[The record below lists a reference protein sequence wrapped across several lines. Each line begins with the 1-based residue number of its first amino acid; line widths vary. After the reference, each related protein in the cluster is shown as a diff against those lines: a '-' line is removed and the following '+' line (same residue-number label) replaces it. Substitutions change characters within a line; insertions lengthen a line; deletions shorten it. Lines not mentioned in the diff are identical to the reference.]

1 MTVINTSSYFS
12 ENLSLK
18 DFKKLS
24 HFIHT
29 RIGIKMPEA
38 KKGMIEG
45 RLRKRLRA
53 LNIGTYH
60 AYCEYLFAPEGMRQ
74 ELQNFIDVI
83 TTNKTDFFREA
94 DHFTFMV
101 DKAFPYLMQH
111 RKSLQQPIMI
121 WSAASS
127 SGNEAYTIAMVAS
140 EFGEKHPRFD
150 YSILG
155 TDISTDILKEAKQAV
170 YPEDE
175 IEPVPMHLRKKY
187 LLRSKNRHK
196 NLVRISPALRKK
208 VSFRRLNLI
217 EPDYKIPQ
225 IMDIIFCRN
234 VMIYFDKETQEKLVA
249 RLFNQLT
256 PGGYLFVGHSEVLH
270 DCRLPLINVA
280 PAVYQKKAGLPK

>member
-1 MTVINTSSYFS
+1 MATVNHTSYFS
-12 ENLSLK
+12 ENLSHK
-18 DFKKLS
+18 DFQKLS
-24 HFIHT
+24 RFIHS

-38 KKGMIEG
+38 KKGMVEG

-53 LNIGTYH
+53 LSIGNYH
-60 AYCEYLFAPEGMRQ
+60 EYCEYLFTANGMQR

-94 DHFTFMV
+94 DHFTFLAE
-101 DKAFPYLMQH
+101 KAFPYIMQH
-111 RKSLQQPIMI
+111 RKSLQPVMI

-140 EFGEKHPRFD
+140 EFRERHPRFD

-155 TDISTDILKEAKQAV
+155 TDISTDILKEAMQAV

-175 IEPVPMHLRKKY
+175 IEPVPMNLRKKY
-187 LLRSKNRHK
+187 LLRSKNRQK
-196 NLVRISPALRKK
+196 NLIRISPGLRKK
-208 VSFRRLNLI
+208 VTFRRLNLI
-217 EPDYKIPQ
+217 EPEYRIPHM
-225 IMDIIFCRN
+225 MDIIFCRN
-234 VMIYFDKETQEKLVA
+234 VMIYFDKETQEKLIS

-270 DCRLPLINVA
+270 DCRLPLMNVA
-280 PAVYQKKAGLPK
+280 PAVYQKKAGLPM

>member
-1 MTVINTSSYFS
+1 MTAINNLSYFS
-12 ENLSLK
+12 ENLSPK

-24 HFIHT
+24 QFIHT
-29 RIGIKMPEA
+29 RIGIKMPDA
-38 KKGMIEG
+38 KRGMIEG

-53 LNIGTYH
+53 LNMETYH
-60 AYCEYLFAPEGMRQ
+60 AYCEYLFTPEGMRQ

-94 DHFTFMV
+94 DHFTFLV
-101 DKAFPYLMQH
+101 EKSFPYLMQH
-111 RKSLQQPIMI
+111 RNSLQPVMI

-140 EFGEKHPRFD
+140 EFGENHPRFD

-170 YPEDE
+170 YPADE
-175 IEPVPMHLRKKY
+175 IEPVPMNLRKKY
-187 LLRSKNRHK
+187 LLRSKNRQK
-196 NLVRISPALRKK
+196 NLVRIGPALRKK
-208 VSFRRLNLI
+208 VTFRRLNLI
-217 EPDYKIPQ
+217 QPDYKIPQ
-225 IMDIIFCRN
+225 MMDIIFCRN
-234 VMIYFDKETQEKLVA
+234 VMIYFDKETQEKLVV
-249 RLFNQLT
+249 RLFNQLI

-280 PAVYQKKAGLPK
+280 PAVYQKKAGLQK